1 MRDYCIGTRC
11 PAGVEEVAE
20 RAAGFSQNRD
30 QPVHIEA
37 ATLEVR
43 DKDKTATFSGNVR
56 VTQGGHRPALQVAAG
71 ILRVVSHMW
80 MSVLGSRALDGSVY
94 SSWSLAFGPSGPGLV
109 ASTIRIDVINYDN
122 YNRPYEA

>member
-1 MRDYCIGTRC
+1 MTRAIFENGRPRIAVWILNRVVHRLVRTIC
-11 PAGVEEVAE
+11 RISWRWRPDGFFVPADERLLHRHSIPAGVEEVAE

-56 VTQGGHRPALQVAAG
+56 VTQGDTG
-71 ILRVVSHMW
+71 LRCKLLPVFY
-80 MSVLGSRALDGSVY
+80 GSCLICG
-94 SSWSLAFGPSGPGLV
+94 
-109 ASTIRIDVINYDN
+109 
-122 YNRPYEA
+122 

>member
-1 MRDYCIGTRC
+1 MRRQASPASHECAAQSRPAAAHRRRAAAGRRRRYARC

-56 VTQGGHRPALQVAAG
+56 VTQGDTG
-71 ILRVVSHMW
+71 LRCKLLPVFY
-80 MSVLGSRALDGSVY
+80 GSCLICG
-94 SSWSLAFGPSGPGLV
+94 
-109 ASTIRIDVINYDN
+109 
-122 YNRPYEA
+122 